1 MSSLFFSFARRLARG
16 ATLAG
21 AVLACAAAP
30 AAAADAQSGAWPDK
44 PLKFIV
50 PYPPGG
56 PLDVMARMLGEQVRE
71 PLGQPVIIENRP
83 GAGGNIGVG
92 AVARSAP
99 DGYTLVM
106 GAVATFAINP
116 WLFDNLPYDP
126 VKDFTPITLVASVP
140 NVLVVNPKFAQ
151 ANQIASLQDLIA
163 YAKANPGK
171 LSYASG
177 GNGSAGHLAGEL
189 LKARSG
195 IDAVHI
201 PYAGAAPAQAALLG
215 EQVHFMFDNLA
226 SAAPQITSQALTAL
240 AVTTTERAPS
250 LPDVPTVADTIA
262 GYDLGTW
269 FGIFVPAGTPEPV
282 VQRLSEVYTEA
293 LKAPQTRE
301 RLAQMGSDAQPNTP
315 QSFAEMVEAEL
326 AKYKEVVELSG
337 ARM

>member
-1 MSSLFFSFARRLARG
+1 M
-16 ATLAG
+16 
-21 AVLACAAAP
+21 VP
-30 AAAADAQSGAWPDK
+30 AHAADARPDAWPEK
-44 PLKFIV
+44 PMKFVV

-56 PLDVMARMLGEQVRE
+56 PLDVMARLLAEEVRD
-71 PLGQPVIIENRP
+71 PLGQPTIIENRP

-126 VKDFTPITLVASVP
+126 IKDFTPITLVASVP
-140 NVLVVNPKFAQ
+140 NVLVVSPAFAK
-151 ANQIASLQDLIA
+151 AHDIHTLDDLIR

-171 LSYASG
+171 LSYGSG

-201 PYAGAAPAQAALLG
+201 PYGGAAPAQAALLG
-215 EQVHFMFDNLA
+215 DQVHFMFDNLA
-226 SAAPQITSQALTAL
+226 SAAPQIAAKALVPL
-240 AVTTTERAPS
+240 AVTTTERAAS
-250 LPDVPTVADTIA
+250 LPDVPTVAQTLP

-269 FGIFVPAGTPEPV
+269 FGVFVPAGTPEPV
-282 VQRLSEVYTEA
+282 VQRLSETYMAA
-293 LKAPQTRE
+293 LKRPETRE

-315 QSFAEMVEAEL
+315 AEFADMVQKEL

-337 ARM
+337 TRL